1 MHSDGKGNKTALYWP
16 VSYEGKVLVRLQ
28 KVGPGI
34 ADVLGIQFANHWR
47 LVMDVRHSEAA
58 AD

>member
-1 MHSDGKGNKTALYWP
+1 MHSDGKGNKTALYCP
-16 VSYEGKVLVRLQ
+16 VSYEGKMLARLL

-34 ADVLGIQFANHWR
+34 AGFLGIQFSNHWH

>member
-1 MHSDGKGNKTALYWP
+1 MHSDGEGNKTALYLP
-16 VSYEGKVLVRLQ
+16 VSCEGKVLETLL

-34 ADVLGIQFANHWR
+34 PGSLGIQFANHR
-47 LVMDVRHSEAA
+47 CLLMVVRHSEAA